1 MGSALKPEDHY
12 SLDICIDDETIR
24 RYADAVG
31 DNNPLHLD
39 DAYASTTLFGRRIAH
54 GGIVFGIIS
63 RILGMHLPGPGTV
76 FLEQNLKFLRPIFPG
91 DHVRFYVRIIEILP
105 KNGCRLET
113 QAYRGEDKI
122 ADGYALVKL
131 PASNDRP

>member
-1 MGSALKPEDHY
+1 MRPPLKLEDNY
-12 SLDICIDDETIR
+12 ILDVCIDDETIR

-39 DAYASTTLFGRRIAH
+39 DSYASTTPFGRRIAH

-91 DHVRFYVRIIEILP
+91 DQVRFHVKITEILP

-113 QAYRGEDKI
+113 QAYRGQDKI

-131 PASNDRP
+131 PASND